1 MGTRSIDRRC
11 PRCGGK
17 ILIDKDF
24 HGWYEQCLQCSYM
37 HDLVPLGAEI
47 KHPSPD
53 AFVLEEIPE
62 LTDAPVNT
70 YH

>member
-37 HDLVPLGAEI
+37 HDLVPVTAEV
-47 KHPSPD
+47 KRTDHL
-53 AFVLEEIPE
+53 VLEETPE
-62 LTDAPVNT
+62 LSDTPVNT